1 MCVARPRL
9 LVLVAAVLRTEAAAA
24 EAAVHKASNLLTSE
38 CRQEEDRQ
46 ELTSVLQV
54 DVQVGHRTDQA
65 PTATKEAIPG
75 EFEPRPVWFPV
86 ALLNINTS
94 VDPGALFAMKT
105 SVDTGV
111 AGVSAGSS
119 DGMLNSTGEKQ
130 LLETTSGASGD
141 ASVAVM
147 IGLIAMAVMG
157 ACGLVMVRDRRTLD
171 SRYERLG
178 SVSRGSPGRTAAA
191 GTMSKGF
198 RSPDRSAGASAFQA
212 GSPVVTTKT
221 LPPAVMPPIV
231 KKRGTGS
238 PAPSPRT
245 LAQMPIPRDSVPG
258 RQVLLTDPKDWGNLE
273 AYFTIQ
279 ALQLSDVA
287 DSEATGTVDIMR
299 HGVSEPT
306 FVASVQPMDAAP
318 RALMIA
324 TADQRGRPLCSCSP
338 AGVLSG
344 TSTTG
349 FCSEL
354 EFRDSRGRPWGSL
367 VPHGPDIYTIFKQG
381 GREVLLVEGD
391 QASGRLVVQLGDEV
405 VAHAAMDND
414 CTQLEVGVKPHT
426 DPILMLTSVLA
437 VLIFNPEDPGHLSPE
452 HSNL

>member
-9 LVLVAAVLRTEAAAA
+9 LVLVAAVLRTEAA
-24 EAAVHKASNLLTSE
+24 VHGASNLLTSE

-54 DVQVGHRTDQA
+54 DVQVQGVRTDQA
-65 PTATKEAIPG
+65 PTATKEASPG

-86 ALLNINTS
+86 ALLNMNTS
-94 VDPGALFAMKT
+94 VDPGALFSMKS
-105 SVDTGV
+105 SVDSGV
-111 AGVSAGSS
+111 AGLFAGGS
-119 DGMLNSTGEKQ
+119 DGTLNSTGEKQ
-130 LLETTSGASGD
+130 TVKTTSGDSGD
-141 ASVAVM
+141 TSVALM

-157 ACGLVMVRDRRTLD
+157 ACGLAMVRDRRTLD

-178 SVSRGSPGRTAAA
+178 SASRGSPGRTAAA
-191 GTMSKGF
+191 GTMSNKGF
-198 RSPDRSAGASAFQA
+198 QSPNRSASARASTLGASPAL
-212 GSPVVTTKT
+212 TTKT
-221 LPPAVMPPIV
+221 LPPAVMPPLV
-231 KKRGTGS
+231 KRRGTGS

-258 RQVLLTDPKDWGNLE
+258 RQVLLSDPRDWGNME

-299 HGVSEPT
+299 GGLSEPS

-318 RALMIA
+318 RALMLT